1 MSRAPAGTCL
11 SLIAAAALALAGCG
25 GDDTTSTTDSVATVD
40 AAKECLTKAGIDF
53 REEPPS
59 VAGVVSNLYVKE
71 DTFHQVYVAYTAT
84 PEAATQVQKAL
95 EGFSDATGGTSGAEV
110 VGDTIVVGRAKRTTD
125 AEVNQVKACL
135 TP

>member
-1 MSRAPAGTCL
+1 M
-11 SLIAAAALALAGCG
+11 
-25 GDDTTSTTDSVATVD
+25 VA
-40 AAKECLTKAGIDF
+40 
-53 REEPPS
+53 
-59 VAGVVSNLYVKE
+59 NLFVKE

-110 VGDTIVVGRAKRTTD
+110 VGDTIVVARAKHTTD
-125 AEVNQVKACL
+125 AQVNQVKACL